1 MVFPSSKAKE
11 GMSVTTKMCEYFE
24 NLMKPLVTNESLE
37 ELPSSIKRLEE
48 KIQSAK
54 KVVTMKTARGLIK
67 IILLCHVFCY
77 RDCSIYYIFRKVQ
90 LF

>member
-1 MVFPSSKAKE
+1 MKLQFSSLNIKVIYLYMVFPSSKAKE

-24 NLMKPLVTNESLE
+24 NLMKPLVTNELLK

-54 KVVTMKTARGLIK
+54 KS
-67 IILLCHVFCY
+67 CY
-77 RDCSIYYIFRKVQ
+77 DESSQ
-90 LF
+90 GPH